1 MKEIMTNAESR
12 KNVVKALAEHLG
24 EKAAYAGPPSFAYQ
38 VGDITVDREGKI
50 ILEDESRME
59 EITAVL
65 TECGFLGNSEEEAE
79 AETSY
84 TGIRIPVGGLEA
96 QGIINLLNMLHAKQY
111 LINKAIGQDG
121 FSVSDSLIT
130 DLEAGTFQD
139 AGEVIAFIG
148 NYEGSNAGFAFLED
162 TILFTGFPYTEEPT
176 AVKAYTELV
185 SKMVQCAGKQKRIS
199 PKPTIEENE
208 KYYMRAWMVRIGL
221 GGKDVKEERAFLLS
235 RLKGHTAFRTP
246 ADEEKWKAN
255 RKAARAAAKEASGET
270 AEETAE
276 QAAGETV
283 EKTTEDSVEET
294 AGEEMGC
301 SE

>member
-24 EKAAYAGPPSFAYQ
+24 EKAFYAGPPTFAYQ
-38 VGDITVDREGKI
+38 VGNITVDREGKI
-50 ILEDESRME
+50 ILEDESRTE

-65 TECGFLGNSEEEAE
+65 TECGFLGNGGEETE

-84 TGIRIPVGGLEA
+84 TGIRIPVGDMGA

-111 LINKAIGQDG
+111 LINKAIGQEG

-130 DLEAGTFQD
+130 DLESGRFQD

-148 NYEGSNAGFAFLED
+148 NHESGNKGFVFSED
-162 TILFTGFPYTEEPT
+162 STVFTGFPYTEESA
-176 AVKAYTELV
+176 AVKAYTALA
-185 SKMVQCAGKQKRIS
+185 SKMVQSAGMQKRIS

-208 KYYMRAWMVRIGL
+208 KYYMRSWMVRIGL
-221 GGKDVKEERAFLLS
+221 GGKDVKEERAFLL
-235 RLKGHTAFRTP
+235 RKLKGHTAFRTP

-255 RKAARAAAKEASGET
+255 RRAARAAVKEAAEKT

-276 QAAGETV
+276 EAA
-283 EKTTEDSVEET
+283 EET
-294 AGEEMGC
+294 AEKIAGEAEGC

>member
-24 EKAAYAGPPSFAYQ
+24 EKAVYAGPPSFAYK
-38 VGDITVDREGKI
+38 VGNITVDREGKI

-65 TECGFLGNSEEEAE
+65 TECGFLGNSEEAE

-139 AGEVIAFIG
+139 AGKVIAFIG
-148 NYEGSNAGFAFLED
+148 NHEGSNAGFAFLED

-176 AVKAYTELV
+176 AVKAYTELA
-185 SKMVQCAGKQKRIS
+185 SKMVQSAGKQKRIS

-276 QAAGETV
+276 QAAGETA
-283 EKTTEDSVEET
+283 EETTEDSAEET